1 MGVFIY
7 LFRWFSIVIHINCA
21 LPIKAN
27 LFSLYTWEFNFGQT
41 KYDKTEGA
49 IGVIGKTSMGATW
62 ELDGN
67 MMGTAWEPSQW
78 LHEALIFKTVCHHF

>member
-1 MGVFIY
+1 
-7 LFRWFSIVIHINCA
+7 
-21 LPIKAN
+21 
-27 LFSLYTWEFNFGQT
+27 
-41 KYDKTEGA
+41 
-49 IGVIGKTSMGATW
+49 MGATW